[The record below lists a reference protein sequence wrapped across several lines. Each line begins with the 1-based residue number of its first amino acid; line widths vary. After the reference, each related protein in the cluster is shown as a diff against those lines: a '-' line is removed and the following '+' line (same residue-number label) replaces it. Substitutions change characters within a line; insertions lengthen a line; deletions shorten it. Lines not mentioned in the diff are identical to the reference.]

1 MQLSYPSLS
10 ETEIKE
16 EILPEVHQWALA
28 NGLVI
33 YPPGFSS
40 EQATIV
46 PTTLYPTYLPRSSF
60 EKVVSL
66 QETYNRLYAD
76 ISRNSGGGWLTQE
89 SIKLAEYDNEFTGK
103 LWELYLKAK
112 EQGIAQ
118 KLRLGIFRSDYL
130 IDKRTNEAK
139 QVEFNTI
146 SVSFGASSTK
156 VGELHDFLN
165 KAGKYSAGTGDRFY
179 QSDIPVSDSTS
190 MLARAIGVAAEKY
203 EALSSRKV
211 VAFIVQDNERNAF
224 DQRTIEYELLK
235 AHSIKS
241 IRITLGD
248 LHNRTTLDPESKRLF
263 VKKTG
268 EEIAVVYFRAGYS
281 PSEYKGERDWENR
294 LILELSY
301 AIKAPDI
308 LTHLSGTKKIQQL
321 LTDEDILARFVPD
334 GIVRKEL
341 LSTFVKIYPLDD
353 SPLGQEGRKLA
364 FESPSKFVL
373 KPQREGGGNNVYK
386 QDIPLFLENLDE
398 KDWSAYILMELI
410 EPQETTENVVIRGNS
425 FFREPII
432 SELGIF
438 GCILFDGTD
447 VHLNEYSGWLLRS
460 KFSGSNEGGVAAG
473 FGCVDSVMLY

>member
-1 MQLSYPSLS
+1 MNLPYPDLS
-10 ETEIKE
+10 ETEIKQ

-28 NGLVI
+28 NGLVM
-33 YPPGFSS
+33 YPVGFSS

-46 PTTLYPTYLPRSSF
+46 PTTLYPTYLPRASF
-60 EKVVSL
+60 DKAVSL
-66 QETYNRLYAD
+66 QKIYNKLYAD
-76 ISRNSGGGWLTQE
+76 ISRNSCGGWLTQE
-89 SIKLAEYDNEFTGK
+89 SIKLAKYDNEFTGK
-103 LWELYLKAK
+103 LWELYLKSM

-165 KAGKYSAGTGDRFY
+165 KAGKYSANSGDRFY
-179 QSDIPVSDSTS
+179 QSEIPVSESTS
-190 MLARAIGVAAEKY
+190 LLARSLAIATERYQG
-203 EALSSRKV
+203 LSDRKV

-235 AHSIKS
+235 SHSIKS

-248 LHNRTTLDPESKRLF
+248 LHNYTTLDCESKRLF

-281 PSEYKGERDWENR
+281 PSEYKSERDWENR
-294 LILELSY
+294 LLLEISY

-321 LTDEDILARFVPD
+321 LTDEDILAKFIPD
-334 GIVRKEL
+334 IDVRKQM

-364 FESPSKFVL
+364 FQSPSKFVL

-386 QDIPLFLENLDE
+386 QDIPLFLEKLDQ

-410 EPQETTENVVIRGNS
+410 EPNETTENVVVRGNS
-425 FFREPII
+425 FFKEPII

-438 GCILFDGTD
+438 GCILFDDTD

-460 KFSGSNEGGVAAG
+460 KFSRSNEGGVAAG

>member
-1 MQLSYPSLS
+1 MDLSYPNLS

-16 EILPEVHQWALA
+16 EILSEVHQWALA
-28 NGLVI
+28 NGLVM
-33 YPPGFSS
+33 YPPAFSS

-66 QETYNRLYAD
+66 QKTYNKLYAD
-76 ISRNSGGGWLTQE
+76 ISRDSSGGWLTQE
-89 SIKLAEYDNEFTGK
+89 SIKLAKYDNEFTGK

-112 EQGIAQ
+112 KQGIAQ

-165 KAGKYSAGTGDRFY
+165 KAGKYSANSGDRFY
-179 QSDIPVSDSTS
+179 QSEIPVSDSTPL
-190 MLARAIGVAAEKY
+190 LAKGLAIAAESY
-203 EALSSRKV
+203 QGLSERKV

-224 DQRTIEYELLK
+224 DQRTIEFQLLK
-235 AHSIKS
+235 AHCIKS
-241 IRITLGD
+241 VRITLGD

-281 PSEYKGERDWENR
+281 PSEYKSERDWENR
-294 LILELSY
+294 LLLETSY

-321 LTDEDILARFVPD
+321 LTDEDILAKFIPD
-334 GIVRKEL
+334 VIVRKQM

-353 SPLGQEGRKLA
+353 SALGQEGKKLA
-364 FESPSKFVL
+364 FKSPSKFVL

-386 QDIPLFLENLDE
+386 QDIPLFLEKLDE

-410 EPQETTENVVIRGNS
+410 EPNETTENVVVRGNS

-438 GCILFDGTD
+438 GCILFDDTD